1 MMSSKDI
8 EIARMM
14 AEAWRLNDLRNKQIA
29 EEKRLAKIQYRE
41 VDDAAQE

>member
-1 MMSSKDI
+1 MMSLKDI

-14 AEAWRLNDLRNKQIA
+14 AEAWRLNDLRNKKIA
-29 EEKRLAKIQYRE
+29 EEERLAKIQYRE